1 MGILLLAYLIYIY
14 RGQYN
19 QVFNTGWWG
28 ILGLIGWTY
37 LVCSIVYLLVRDN
50 LLLNTIVWGFLI
62 VCSILSAEGMFADW
76 PGMQYVPSDITL
88 HAFGMA
94 GVWISIVM
102 QRIAD
107 AKNPKRFFI
116 LMGFMSIGML
126 IAGFVSH
133 QYWIISKEQ
142 ATPTWLF
149 FCCAIFFVLF
159 VFVYWLTDVKRKSK
173 WFDMIKPAGT
183 VTLTCYIIP
192 YAWYS
197 IESLIGVNY
206 PKWMIWGYGGLV
218 KSVIFSLCVIGVAWI
233 LSKMKIRLK
242 V

>member
-1 MGILLLAYLIYIY
+1 MSFYCIY
-14 RGQYN
+14 GN
-19 QVFNTGWWG
+19 MEF
-28 ILGLIGWTY
+28 
-37 LVCSIVYLLVRDN
+37 
-50 LLLNTIVWGFLI
+50 
-62 VCSILSAEGMFADW
+62 
-76 PGMQYVPSDITL
+76 
-88 HAFGMA
+88 FG
-94 GVWISIVM
+94 
-102 QRIAD
+102 
-107 AKNPKRFFI
+107 
-116 LMGFMSIGML
+116 
-126 IAGFVSH
+126 
-133 QYWIISKEQ
+133 Y
-142 ATPTWLF
+142 
-149 FCCAIFFVLF
+149 FFVLF